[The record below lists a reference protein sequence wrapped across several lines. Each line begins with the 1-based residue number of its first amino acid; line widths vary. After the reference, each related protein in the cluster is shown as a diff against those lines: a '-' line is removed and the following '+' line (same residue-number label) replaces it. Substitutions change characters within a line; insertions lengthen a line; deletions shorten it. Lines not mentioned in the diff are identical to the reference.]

1 MTNNSIQRF
10 YANGERNDGLPE
22 HNMWL
27 LKEFQRYLR
36 SIGKQNEWSNE
47 IYPQIKKNL
56 LAIVLASLEDTDLE
70 ENTFELNGADLMIGN
85 DFQPILLEINGNPD
99 LSYTTKT
106 TRDICPRVMEDVVK
120 GKMSRTNM

>member
-1 MTNNSIQRF
+1 M
-10 YANGERNDGLPE
+10 
-22 HNMWL
+22 
-27 LKEFQRYLR
+27 
-36 SIGKQNEWSNE
+36 QNEWPNK

-120 GKMSRTNM
+120 GMRFEVYSYLGSFTNDV